1 MMRPGTTCACHD
13 SSIPHICGYL
23 KHDQPIRPH
32 SDHTVGSTLSI
43 SMPDPPCF
51 MWSLHSP
58 DSCVCT
64 RPSPSSPHHTPDP
77 KLSLKHPPRSFIH
90 HFIGIH
96 STVHS
101 SRDKHHADP
110 CCPHTN
116 PRRSTLSTSTST
128 KRPCQPQPARTSNE
142 QNKHGVPAHMRGNAV
157 HLTEKSTR
165 VGLLLIHQHHMGG
178 FQPRPDR
185 CLDNARTHTL
195 ELGDHLGGLVDLSLR
210 GTPLQRH
217 QTTLRLQ

>member
-32 SDHTVGSTLSI
+32 PDHAVGSTLSI
-43 SMPDPPCF
+43 SMPDPPVS
-51 MWSLHSP
+51 WSLHSP
-58 DSCVCT
+58 DSCACT
-64 RPSPSSPHHTPDP
+64 RPHLRAPPHHTPDP

-110 CCPHTN
+110 CCPPHTN
-116 PRRSTLSTSTST
+116 PRRSALSTSTST
-128 KRPCQPQPARTSNE
+128 KRPCQPPAR
-142 QNKHGVPAHMRGNAV
+142 P
-157 HLTEKSTR
+157 HLQRAKQKRRS
-165 VGLLLIHQHHMGG
+165 
-178 FQPRPDR
+178 
-185 CLDNARTHTL
+185 RTHARERRSPNREKYANRSTSYPPAPH
-195 ELGDHLGGLVDLSLR
+195 GWIPAPARPVPR
-210 GTPLQRH
+210 QRADAH
-217 QTTLRLQ
+217 P

>member
-1 MMRPGTTCACHD
+1 MW
-13 SSIPHICGYL
+13 IPETQPTHPSTSRSHRRINTLHI
-23 KHDQPIRPH
+23 DAR
-32 SDHTVGSTLSI
+32 S
-43 SMPDPPCF
+43 PCF
-51 MWSLHSP
+51 MVPPLP
-58 DSCVCT
+58 RFVCMHA
-64 RPSPSSPHHTPDP
+64 PSPSSTPHHTPDP

-116 PRRSTLSTSTST
+116 PRRSALSTSTSTST

-142 QNKHGVPAHMRGNAV
+142 QNKNGVPAHMRGNAV

>member
-23 KHDQPIRPH
+23 KHNQPIRPH
-32 SDHTVGSTLSI
+32 PDHAVGSTLSI
-43 SMPDPPCF
+43 SMPDPLVS
-51 MWSLHSP
+51 WSLHSP

-64 RPSPSSPHHTPDP
+64 RPHLRAPPPITLPIRSSPSSTP
-77 KLSLKHPPRSFIH
+77 PPRSFIH

-116 PRRSTLSTSTST
+116 PRRSALSTST
-128 KRPCQPQPARTSNE
+128 KRPCQPPAR
-142 QNKHGVPAHMRGNAV
+142 P
-157 HLTEKSTR
+157 HLQRAKQKRRS
-165 VGLLLIHQHHMGG
+165 
-178 FQPRPDR
+178 
-185 CLDNARTHTL
+185 RTHARERRSPNREKYASRSTSYPPAPH
-195 ELGDHLGGLVDLSLR
+195 GWIPAPARPVPR
-210 GTPLQRH
+210 QRADAH
-217 QTTLRLQ
+217 P